1 MPPKLLKTAPLPK
14 DEKKRLKKL
23 VKFETEARKRGFER
37 IAGVD
42 EAGRGPLAGPVVAA
56 ACLISRGLFFEGIN
70 DSKLLTEKRRKALF
84 LQITGHSDV
93 QYGIGIVDAKV
104 IDEINIYQATILA
117 MHQAVENLPE
127 LPDFL
132 LVDAM
137 PLAFRKLPS
146 EAIIKG
152 DLRSQ
157 SIAAAAII
165 AKETRDEIMIG
176 YHRRYPH
183 YGFDQHKGY
192 GTKNHKKALKEH
204 GPCPIHRF
212 SFAPVKMT
220 QY

>member
-1 MPPKLLKTAPLPK
+1 MPLKLSKTAPPPNN
-14 DEKKRLKKL
+14 EKKRLKKL

-84 LQITGHSDV
+84 LQITGHPNV
-93 QYGIGIVDAKV
+93 QYGVGIVEPKV

-117 MHQAVENLPE
+117 MHQAVEDLPE

-137 PLAFRKLPS
+137 PLAFRKLPG
-146 EAIIKG
+146 EIIIKG
-152 DLRSQ
+152 DMRSQ
-157 SIAAAAII
+157 SIAAASII
-165 AKETRDEIMIG
+165 AKETRDEIMIE
-176 YHRRYPH
+176 YHNRYPQ

-192 GTKNHKKALKEH
+192 GTVKHKKALEEH

-212 SFAPVKMT
+212 SFAPVRIL
-220 QY
+220 

>member
-137 PLAFRKLPS
+137 PLAFRKLHS

-165 AKETRDEIMIG
+165 AKVTRDEIMIRH
-176 YHRRYPH
+176 HRRYPH

-192 GTKNHKKALKEH
+192 GTKKHKKALEEH